1 MQVPATGPNT
11 SPSRSFTLF
20 PLLPTELRLQI
31 WTLIIVSSLSERR
44 TVSIT
49 CHREVHPINR
59 RRYAKSFSTST
70 TIPALLHVNRE
81 ARSEA
86 LRVYRPSFAGIPNLP
101 LESQARS
108 ETSDS
113 QHEIRPQSEVETEN
127 VLTETVQ
134 VHTANPRPIYI
145 AFNHETLQ
153 LREDVLSYI
162 PEPELRLI
170 ERMIVGIADLQYF
183 GHFYLDVIRRMS
195 RLKKLELIVGVTR
208 SEHLLAGTGQAT
220 DVGDAENIADVWE
233 TMRRFEWEVEMLK
246 EVFRDARE
254 EHRSWRCPDVRIVMR
269 RAGAVIGVI
278 EGERGAE

>member
-1 MQVPATGPNT
+1 M
-11 SPSRSFTLF
+11 
-20 PLLPTELRLQI
+20 
-31 WTLIIVSSLSERR
+31 
-44 TVSIT
+44 
-49 CHREVHPINR
+49 
-59 RRYAKSFSTST
+59 
-70 TIPALLHVNRE
+70 NRE